1 MYDNVRHHRI
11 TKGVFL
17 TCQVL
22 YLKKN
27 VGYYVAK
34 FIRGICSILSTL
46 LTLAL
51 LALAVSLAGVRL
63 LGYIPYSVISGSMT
77 PTYCVGDLVYAKH
90 AEFNEISVGDP
101 ITFLMNDSGL
111 IVTHRVIAVDTENQ
125 WFYTQGDANTTP
137 DGSPVP
143 YQNVIG
149 VVRFSIPKLGFVSDY
164 ISSPSG
170 HYAAIGVLCVLGLM
184 VIIPMA
190 ITPSSSGKNKPVEQ
204 V

>member
-1 MYDNVRHHRI
+1 M
-11 TKGVFL
+11 
-17 TCQVL
+17 
-22 YLKKN
+22 
-27 VGYYVAK
+27 
-34 FIRGICSILSTL
+34 STI
-46 LTLAL
+46 LTLVL
-51 LALAVSLAGVRL
+51 IALAVALAGVRL
-63 LGYIPYSVISGSMT
+63 LGYTPYCVISGSMT

-90 AEFNEISVGDP
+90 AEFEEIAVGDP

-111 IVTHRVIAVDTENQ
+111 IVTHRVIDVDSENK
-125 WFYTQGDANTTP
+125 WFYTQGDANATP

-170 HYAAIGVLCVLGLM
+170 RYLAIGVLCALGLFVLIPA
-184 VIIPMA
+184 VI
-190 ITPSSSGKNKPVEQ
+190 PSRSNTSKSTEQ